1 MREYI
6 KEWKRLMKA
15 QPNIVVSASRKT
27 VTPAIV
33 DGQHATRSRPTIR
46 RTIRPTTSPT
56 RSTARWSRASP
67 TGSATSSRS
76 PIPASATASACW
88 SSSEARLLDQLEF
101 DEWLAMYTPECIYWV
116 PATPAGGDPRR
127 EVAISFDDRR
137 RMEDRIFRL
146 RTGYAWSQA
155 PKSRT
160 VRMVSNVE
168 VFAAGDDG
176 ARMVRSNFLISEF
189 RPDGVR
195 FLSGWCGHRFVEQD
209 GRWLIAVRQVNL
221 IDCDQNLR
229 NPSIVI

>member
-1 MREYI
+1 
-6 KEWKRLMKA
+6 
-15 QPNIVVSASRKT
+15 
-27 VTPAIV
+27 
-33 DGQHATRSRPTIR
+33 
-46 RTIRPTTSPT
+46 
-56 RSTARWSRASP
+56 
-67 TGSATSSRS
+67 
-76 PIPASATASACW
+76 
-88 SSSEARLLDQLEF
+88 
-101 DEWLAMYTPECIYWV
+101 MYAPECLYWV
-116 PATPAGGDPRR
+116 PATPERGDPRR

-160 VRMVSNVE
+160 VRMISNVE
-168 VFAAGDDG
+168 VFAAGA

-195 FLSGWCGHRFVEQD
+195 FLSGWCGHRFVEA
-209 GRWLIAVRQVNL
+209 GARWLIAVRQVNL

>member
-1 MREYI
+1 MKPAHDPSLTSYYVTDAFYRELV
-6 KEWKRLMKA
+6 ESFTGWQRDELA
-15 QPNIVVSASRKT
+15 VSDMAERDRFRML
-27 VTPAIV
+27 VE
-33 DGQHATRSRPTIR
+33 R
-46 RTIRPTTSPT
+46 
-56 RSTARWSRASP
+56 
-67 TGSATSSRS
+67 
-76 PIPASATASACW
+76 
-88 SSSEARLLDQLEF
+88 EARLLDALDF

-160 VRMVSNVE
+160 VRMISNVE
-168 VFAAGDDG
+168 VFSAGGAAV
-176 ARMVRSNFLISEF
+176 RMVRSNFLISEF

-195 FLSGWCGHRFVEQD
+195 FLSGWCGHRFVAQD
-209 GRWLIAVRQVNL
+209 GRWRIAVRQVNL